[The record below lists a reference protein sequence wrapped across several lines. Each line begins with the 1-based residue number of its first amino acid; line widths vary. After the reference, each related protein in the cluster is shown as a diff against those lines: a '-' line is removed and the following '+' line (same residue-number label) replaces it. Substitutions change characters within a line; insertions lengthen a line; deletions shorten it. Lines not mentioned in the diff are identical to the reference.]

1 MGELV
6 LAVVSD
12 VHASDRVDQHT
23 HVSTSPGAAASTL
36 HPLVDLAAHIYE
48 THLRADYLLI
58 PGDLANQ
65 AHQPGLAYAWQQ
77 ANHLAGLLG
86 AELLGV
92 PGNHDLTTHNPSID
106 SRAGLKS
113 LVPSFPTGDPGRDST
128 FWKSG
133 WVALEESQHRILLL
147 DSTFDFPPYPTN
159 PTDPLVWTEYT
170 DALNRGGFTEQQE
183 AQIDDYLRTA
193 TRKLNI
199 AVIHHHPLEHQLRHQ
214 FQDSY
219 GPMRRGGELI
229 DLLSRHPRAGR
240 WLIVHGHKHVPQIA
254 SAVAVSS
261 NGPIMLCAGSLG
273 AHIWPPLNT
282 VARNQFHL
290 VKVRDDNPSGLGFLL
305 GQIQS
310 AMWCLGEGWLSPP
323 PRGGGLPRLTG
334 FGCVVD
340 HRTLAQRCKEEMD
353 LVGVDFLPL
362 PRLVA
367 AIPELPYIA
376 PRDFEHLE
384 TEIEALNLEFT
395 RGRDE
400 EVKLLARKVAS

>member
-6 LAVVSD
+6 LAVISD

-23 HVSTSPGAAASTL
+23 HVSTSPGVAARTL
-36 HPLVDLAAHIYE
+36 HPLVDLEEYIKVE
-48 THLRADYLLI
+48 SLRADYLLV

-65 AHQPGLAYAWQQ
+65 AHLPGLAYAWQQ
-77 ANHLAGLLG
+77 ANRLAGLLG

-92 PGNHDLTTHNPSID
+92 PGNHDLTTHSPAID

-113 LVPSFPTGDPGRDST
+113 LVPSFPTGDPARDSA
-128 FWKSG
+128 FWAQG
-133 WVALEESQHRILLL
+133 WAAREEIDHRILLL
-147 DSTFDFPPYPTN
+147 DSTFDFPAYPRN
-159 PTDPLVWTEYT
+159 PADPAVWKEYE
-170 DALNRGGFTEQQE
+170 DALNRGGFSREQE
-183 AQIDDYLRTA
+183 EQIDEFLKNA
-193 TRKLNI
+193 SRKLNI

-214 FQDSY
+214 FRDSY

-254 SAVAVSS
+254 SAVAVSA
-261 NGPIMLCAGSLG
+261 NGPVMLCAGSLG

-282 VARNQFHL
+282 VAHNQFHL
-290 VKVRDDNPSGLGFLL
+290 VKVRDDNPSDLGFLL

-310 AMWCLGEGWLSPP
+310 AMWCFGEGWISPP

-340 HRTLAQRCKEEMD
+340 HRTLAQRCRETID
-353 LVGVDFLPL
+353 RLGVDFLSL
-362 PRLVA
+362 PDLVA
-367 AIPELPYIA
+367 EIPELPYIA

-384 TEIEALNLEFT
+384 IEVEALQLEFT
-395 RGRDE
+395 RSRDE
-400 EVKLLARKVAS
+400 EIKLLSRRVSR